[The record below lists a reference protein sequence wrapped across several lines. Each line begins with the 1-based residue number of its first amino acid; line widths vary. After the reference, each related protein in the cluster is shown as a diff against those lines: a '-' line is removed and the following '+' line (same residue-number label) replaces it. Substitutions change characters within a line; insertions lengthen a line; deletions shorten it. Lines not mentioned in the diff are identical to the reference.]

1 MRISTK
7 GRYALEALL
16 DLALQDRDGFVALRG
31 VGLRRDLSENY
42 LEQLFSDLRRCGIV
56 TSLRGQQG
64 GYRLARDPA
73 SITAGDVLRA
83 VEGPL
88 VPVAC
93 IAALSQAGCGPVE
106 ESEPCPRQ
114 DACVT
119 RLLWIRMMEAIAT
132 AADGVTLADLI
143 ADCRASRLEAASEYE
158 I

>member
-31 VGLRRDLSENY
+31 VGLRRGLSENY
-42 LEQLFSDLRRCGIV
+42 LEQLFSELRRCGIV

-64 GYRLARDPA
+64 GYRLARDPTL
-73 SITAGDVLRA
+73 ITVGEVLRA

-93 IAALSQAGCGPVE
+93 IAAIAQAGCGPVE
-106 ESEPCPRQ
+106 EAQACPRQ
-114 DACVT
+114 ENCVT
-119 RLLWIRMMEAIAT
+119 RLLWIRMMDAIT
-132 AADGVTLADLI
+132 LAADGVTLADLI
-143 ADCRASRLEAASEYE
+143 ADCRNTQVEGASDYA

>member
-16 DLALQDRDGFVALRG
+16 DLALQDRDGFVALGG
-31 VGLRRDLSENY
+31 VGLRRNLSENY

-56 TSLRGQQG
+56 TSLRGQRG

-73 SITAGDVLRA
+73 EITAGDVLRA

-114 DACVT
+114 ESCVT
-119 RLLWIRMMEAIAT
+119 RGLWVRMMEAIAT
-132 AADGVTLADLI
+132 AADGVTLADLLAECRTSRGSDA
-143 ADCRASRLEAASEYE
+143 ADYE